1 MTTVDVEVA
10 YALSDFVEAAKL
22 HALGINLDDGKM
34 QIKGC
39 DRLRAA
45 KNMIEKHTGSYDL
58 LLPLL
63 EHESEGV
70 RFNAA
75 FTLID
80 DHYDLAIPVLR
91 ALDQTSPTNMR
102 TSGAMVLQMYGEWN
116 RGSGPGSMN
125 TDPERPKPRQR
136 PVSGV

>member
-1 MTTVDVEVA
+1 MSSVDLEVA
-10 YALSDFVEAAKL
+10 YALTAFVEAAKL
-22 HALGINLDDGKM
+22 HALGINIDDRKM
-34 QIKGC
+34 QNKGC

-45 KNMIEKHTGSYDL
+45 KNTIEKHTGSYDL

-63 EHESEGV
+63 EHENEGV

-91 ALDQTSPTNMR
+91 ALDDTSPTNMG

-116 RGSGPGSMN
+116 SGSGPGSMN
-125 TDPERPKPRQR
+125 TEPERPKPRSR
-136 PVSGV
+136 LPSGG